1 MANFI
6 CERERAKPHERF
18 IRMMKMAQN
27 FAVAAAIGKVADTER
42 MTAQCAGLMDLIW
55 NDRGL
60 SVRWFAR
67 QIRLR

>member
-1 MANFI
+1 
-6 CERERAKPHERF
+6 
-18 IRMMKMAQN
+18 MAQN
-27 FAVAAAIGKVADTER
+27 FTVAAAIGKVADTER